1 MSFMQETQQTSS
13 VWLVCLASVE
23 AIFRIQPERRLRPA
37 VSHVAGGGHLNLLT
51 RYGPLNLLGSIGKNL
66 TYENLLSHSSK
77 MEVGDGLAI
86 QVLDPETLIKLK
98 EELAGEKDVAVLPVL
113 RETLRELNRQRGK
126 QTI

>member
-113 RETLRELNRQRGK
+113 RETLRELNIQRGK

>member
-37 VSHVAGGGHLNLLT
+37 VSHLAGGGRLKLLT

-66 TYENLLSHSSK
+66 TYENLLSHSPK
-77 MEVGDGLAI
+77 MEELERVPLGTISPILLDRLLDRITGDSRVSSSI
-86 QVLDPETLIKLK
+86 
-98 EELAGEKDVAVLPVL
+98 PV
-113 RETLRELNRQRGK
+113 NAQHPSPVWAPPSPAA
-126 QTI
+126 

>member
-1 MSFMQETQQTSS
+1 MQETQQTSS